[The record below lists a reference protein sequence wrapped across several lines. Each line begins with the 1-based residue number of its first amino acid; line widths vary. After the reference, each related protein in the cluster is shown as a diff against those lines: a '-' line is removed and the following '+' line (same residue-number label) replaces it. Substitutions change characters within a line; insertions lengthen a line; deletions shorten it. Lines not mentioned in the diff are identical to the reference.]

1 MSVPIKNEF
10 ITKEILKARYLFRT
24 MYLNFLI
31 KNKPLTLIVYLND
44 SNIMFVIQFSIEL
57 NITGNNY

>member
-1 MSVPIKNEF
+1 
-10 ITKEILKARYLFRT
+10 

-44 SNIMFVIQFSIEL
+44 SNIMFVIQLSIEL
-57 NITGNNY
+57 NITRKEQLRNNLEKREYLEHNYKPK

>member
-10 ITKEILKARYLFRT
+10 ITKEILKARYLSRT

-31 KNKPLTLIVYLND
+31 KNKLLTLIVYLND
-44 SNIMFVIQFSIEL
+44 SNIMFVIQLSIEL
-57 NITGNNY
+57 NIIGK